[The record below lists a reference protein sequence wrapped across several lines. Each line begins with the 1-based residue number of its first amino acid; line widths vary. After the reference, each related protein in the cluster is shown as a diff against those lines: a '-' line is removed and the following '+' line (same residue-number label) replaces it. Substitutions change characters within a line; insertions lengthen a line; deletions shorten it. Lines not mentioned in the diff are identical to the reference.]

1 MQNNSKYTIN
11 CHRFHLSGSQSL
23 SHIATIPFHLWYIYM
38 VFPLSPPCL
47 WPWVRLEIVHQPS
60 SLHHRSCCQ
69 SSLLKINSENHVIS
83 LITLALYGFVWHS
96 KSSTIWVYCGSP
108 AYLFLKNY
116 FKPNLLQNLP
126 RSSQCLSSS
135 ATGFLVL
142 SYIYKLTHTLFL
154 VWVLHA
160 CLRPSLMWDLPG
172 SQDHSFLS
180 FLYSQCPSCHCRVI
194 THHT

>member
-1 MQNNSKYTIN
+1 MPVTMSQTRDCAPTLKSPSPILLPKFIAKDQLWKP
-11 CHRFHLSGSQSL
+11 CHFPYYIGSVWLCLAFKVFHDLGL
-23 SHIATIPFHLWYIYM
+23 LW
-38 VFPLSPPCL
+38 F
-47 WPWVRLEIVHQPS
+47 S
-60 SLHHRSCCQ
+60 SLPVPQ
-69 SSLLKINSENHVIS
+69 E
-83 LITLALYGFVWHS
+83 
-96 KSSTIWVYCGSP
+96 
-108 AYLFLKNY
+108 
-116 FKPNLLQNLP
+116 LLQAQPPSKNLP